1 LLALGLLLLGWLVG
15 GVAFGACDENLRA
28 GTTRS
33 DICSSVGTEGSR
45 YLLLLIP
52 PPLLLVATVLTNR
65 ARIAVFAAVVLAISE
80 CLVLAVVLVGAT

>member
-1 LLALGLLLLGWLVG
+1 MPAPRLRLLGLSLLLALGLLLLGWLVG

-45 YLLLLIP
+45 
-52 PPLLLVATVLTNR
+52 LVAGPELM
-65 ARIAVFAAVVLAISE
+65 RIDSHF
-80 CLVLAVVLVGAT
+80 VGV